1 MKKLFTLALVLLV
14 TVAGYSQTKSLSTR
28 DGMSKVATQQKAGRT
43 DNVNANV
50 QSQPNM
56 VRDFGAGE
64 LDYTT
69 YDWQTNA
76 GPINRTIVWPDN
88 KVNFAYTMATA
99 TSFSDRGTGI
109 GTYDYNNDEWI
120 PLGGRAEM
128 EKTGFGSIC
137 RYKENGIVIAAH
149 TDSQCGF
156 YILEDRNDLAP
167 NSIPRAVT
175 FDPTIDPCWPVVMTS
190 GPNRDIIHIIATGY
204 SDSKLYYYRSLDGQ
218 TWDKENV
225 ILPYLS
231 PEYGSDWGSNVCYWM
246 ETTEDNCLALV
257 VNNAW
262 SDCFV
267 MYSYDDGET
276 WERKVFWHHPG
287 INSTIDDWFM
297 YPRWTSCLWGANH
310 ELCVA
315 YEFNGCSG
323 EPGSGSYY
331 PAIGGVSFW
340 SENMPYY
347 GDGSSLPYGPDPTN
361 PKPMEAGKPFIMDSA
376 YIYEDIYASLW
387 MWSNATH
394 EMWPEYFGYLPEEA
408 EGVDD
413 FSLHGS
419 YNGGCVAMPALC
431 KLPGSDSDL
440 VAVWV
445 SIKGDQ
451 MDENGNYYYRLY
463 ASYSGDG
470 GRTWAPQVQLVDD
483 FMYSYTEFVYPQAAV
498 IDQTLIVAVQTD
510 SNTGTYVMSGD
521 NDPDDNLYQG
531 FTFDL
536 NELFPEVGVGVPEME
551 HNNHLSVYPNPAEGQ
566 ISVTLNKNA
575 EVTIYNI
582 MGQAVMT
589 VEGRAGANTLDISS
603 LNSGVYFISAGN
615 DTQKIVVK

>member
-1 MKKLFTLALVLLV
+1 
-14 TVAGYSQTKSLSTR
+14 
-28 DGMSKVATQQKAGRT
+28 
-43 DNVNANV
+43 
-50 QSQPNM
+50 
-56 VRDFGAGE
+56 
-64 LDYTT
+64 
-69 YDWQTNA
+69 
-76 GPINRTIVWPDN
+76 
-88 KVNFAYTMATA
+88 
-99 TSFSDRGTGI
+99 
-109 GTYDYNNDEWI
+109 
-120 PLGGRAEM
+120 
-128 EKTGFGSIC
+128 
-137 RYKENGIVIAAH
+137 
-149 TDSQCGF
+149 
-156 YILEDRNDLAP
+156 
-167 NSIPRAVT
+167 
-175 FDPTIDPCWPVVMTS
+175 
-190 GPNRDIIHIIATGY
+190 
-204 SDSKLYYYRSLDGQ
+204 
-218 TWDKENV
+218 
-225 ILPYLS
+225 
-231 PEYGSDWGSNVCYWM
+231 
-246 ETTEDNCLALV
+246 
-257 VNNAW
+257 
-262 SDCFV
+262 
-267 MYSYDDGET
+267 
-276 WERKVFWHHPG
+276 
-287 INSTIDDWFM
+287 
-297 YPRWTSCLWGANH
+297 
-310 ELCVA
+310 
-315 YEFNGCSG
+315 
-323 EPGSGSYY
+323 
-331 PAIGGVSFW
+331 
-340 SENMPYY
+340 
-347 GDGSSLPYGPDPTN
+347 
-361 PKPMEAGKPFIMDSA
+361 
-376 YIYEDIYASLW
+376 
-387 MWSNATH
+387 
-394 EMWPEYFGYLPEEA
+394 MWPEYFGYLPEEA